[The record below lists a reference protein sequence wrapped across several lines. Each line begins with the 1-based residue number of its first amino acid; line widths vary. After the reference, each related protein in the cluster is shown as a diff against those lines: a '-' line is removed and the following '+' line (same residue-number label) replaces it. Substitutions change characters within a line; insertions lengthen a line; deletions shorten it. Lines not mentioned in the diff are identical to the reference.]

1 MKAIFV
7 GTLVVV
13 VALTGGCAF
22 QKQTIRLQPKLDVAA
37 GTVGA
42 GKLTMVSVA
51 DERPRATL
59 GTLGVGGVG
68 SQLTVEGDLVS
79 AVKSAISE
87 GLKQQGFMIDGPIE
101 NQLRVEIR
109 NLDYVVN
116 SGFWAGKLNVEF
128 LLKGICMK
136 NNARPYE
143 QVYRGEVRE
152 NIQIVQ
158 GENANNLYINDAVSS
173 AINAL
178 LRDQQMLQCLAR

>member
-1 MKAIFV
+1 MNAVFM
-7 GTLVVV
+7 GTLAVV

-37 GTVGA
+37 SDVGA

-68 SQLTVEGDLVS
+68 TQLTVEGDLVS
-79 AVKSAISE
+79 AVESAIRD
-87 GLKQQGFMIDGPIE
+87 GLKQQGFTVDGPIE

-128 LLKGICMK
+128 LLKGICIK

-143 QVYRGEVRE
+143 QIYRGEVRE
-152 NIQIVQ
+152 NIQVVQ
-158 GENANNLYINDAVSS
+158 GENANNVYVNDAVSS

-178 LRDQQMLQCLAR
+178 LRDQKLLQCLAR